1 MSAKDGGPAFRKPRG
16 RPTKL
21 TPEVQE
27 QICQAVRAGNYLDI
41 AASLVG
47 INRRT
52 LHDWLRRGARA
63 KSGIYRD
70 FSHAVEKALAQAEAR
85 DVLRIDKAGEKNWQA
100 IAWKLERRFPKRWG
114 RRRDSDLA
122 A

>member
-1 MSAKDGGPAFRKPRG
+1 MSSRDGEPAFRKPRG
-16 RPTKL
+16 RPPKL
-21 TPEVQE
+21 TPAVIE
-27 QICQAVRAGNYLDI
+27 QVCNAVRGGNYLDI

-52 LHDWLRRGARA
+52 LHDWLRRGAA
-63 KSGIYRD
+63 QKSGLYREL
-70 FSHAVEKALAQAEAR
+70 SLAVEKALAQAEAR

-114 RRRDSDLA
+114 RRKEGSTL
-122 A
+122 